1 MTNKSTISAERKLQ
15 RTERLQ
21 VMLDERELEIIDE
34 WRFEKR
40 IPTRAAAIREL
51 IARGL
56 SAKEFDDPE
65 PKAKSTEYAVVDDEA
80 ELTVDSSKKGT

>member
-1 MTNKSTISAERKLQ
+1 MPNRGAASGQKMN

-34 WRFEKR
+34 WRFAKR

-56 SAKEFDDPE
+56 TAKGFDDPE
-65 PKAKSTEYAVVDDEA
+65 PMGKSTEYAVIDE
-80 ELTVDSSKKGT
+80 ENVSED